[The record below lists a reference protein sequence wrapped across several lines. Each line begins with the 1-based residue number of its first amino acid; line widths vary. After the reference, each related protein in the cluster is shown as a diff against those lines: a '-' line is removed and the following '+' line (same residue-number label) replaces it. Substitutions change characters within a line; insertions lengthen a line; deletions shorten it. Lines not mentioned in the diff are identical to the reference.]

1 MATRLDRFRC
11 QHRAAYTS
19 YPLGLPTLYFLVDRA
34 HFLTSFSEESYSPY
48 FWAKRYTMLPHMI
61 GGTAALLLGA
71 VQVWLGLTGRT
82 GVLHRRVGWAYVW
95 SVGIGTVGAIHMSS
109 VVPGH
114 FAYASGLFFNAI
126 VWAIATA
133 VAVWAMHH
141 RNVELHRD
149 WMLRSYVLALAFT
162 VARVMLPLFRAF
174 VEVPPIRSPTTSRPR
189 PRGPAGSCRCSC
201 SRSTSRGGCCARPDG
216 SRAGRSRAEIAS
228 SGSYGP
234 EQERRA
240 VSPVDWSDKNL
251 LTAAGATPEDGGARS
266 YICSRRAVD

>member
-174 VEVPPIRSPTTSRPR
+174 VEVPPDPLADDIQAATAWACWIVPLFMLEIYFAWRVLR
-189 PRGPAGSCRCSC
+189 A
-201 SRSTSRGGCCARPDG
+201 AR
-216 SRAGRSRAEIAS
+216 R
-228 SGSYGP
+228 
-234 EQERRA
+234 
-240 VSPVDWSDKNL
+240 
-251 LTAAGATPEDGGARS
+251 
-266 YICSRRAVD
+266 